1 MTATT
6 SERGGNWGRW
16 GSEDERGALNLLTD
30 DAVLAATRMC
40 KTGKLY
46 RLGLPIDRVGGPLL
60 DYRGTPQRLTLSSQ
74 TDGRRNAMY
83 GAAPGVGA
91 NEDVLVLASHT
102 LTHIDAFSHVFGD
115 DKFYNGFSN
124 DEFASYGGA
133 ARCGIEKLN
142 SFAGRAVLLDLPHH
156 QSVDWLELGHIITG
170 DELEACR
177 ASQGVEISS
186 GDIVLIR
193 TGFLDFFFALET
205 GTPMPFEQAGIGV
218 DAAKWLAARDVAA
231 VGADNSA
238 VEAIPFDGNE
248 FLAVHLELLVQGGIT
263 LMEHLDLREM
273 ASDGCYEALL
283 VVAPLPVVGATGSP
297 INPVAIG

>member
-124 DEFASYGGA
+124 DEFYDGELIADESVRGH
-133 ARCGIEKLN
+133 R
-142 SFAGRAVLLDLPHH
+142 LDTSALRRMLP
-156 QSVDWLELGHIITG
+156 
-170 DELEACR
+170 
-177 ASQGVEISS
+177 
-186 GDIVLIR
+186 
-193 TGFLDFFFALET
+193 
-205 GTPMPFEQAGIGV
+205 
-218 DAAKWLAARDVAA
+218 
-231 VGADNSA
+231 
-238 VEAIPFDGNE
+238 
-248 FLAVHLELLVQGGIT
+248 
-263 LMEHLDLREM
+263 
-273 ASDGCYEALL
+273 
-283 VVAPLPVVGATGSP
+283 
-297 INPVAIG
+297 